1 MKPFNSNLPTYL
13 FDQTFEGENTHLLS
27 EEETQLFWNK
37 ISLSGRWFSN
47 DEKKLKEAIERIIE
61 TPTGREQAR
70 QIINSP
76 IENFQITVSR
86 KYDKTLKQLGCAG
99 AYFIDNQVIYIHSD
113 MLDQDRIQTGII
125 ILHEL
130 LHARQP
136 NTNSEKP
143 KIYMDAETQ
152 ALTYQ
157 LAYESRPYMVNP
169 DESEFYSSAY
179 NKSFEQNLEKWRQ
192 IAQGKIKRPSWAPPF
207 RPSNSYSYCL
217 NNYAHQMAS
226 LETRT
231 QFINDWISSSQDL
244 KTGDKDMPIYDYNL
258 LYRSRLYDEQD
269 ALLNQ
274 TIKRDWNT
282 AIEDIRA
289 LKEQYP
295 SLDTNEIIQSLEELE
310 NEYNS
315 YNENSLHQ
323 PNQSFITDRSTQHP
337 LFMHNENF
345 LQEHCDI
352 IKQYMDANPLTKATG
367 IPSENII
374 ELTTHQQGDLNQK
387 ISILVFYA
395 KDTVNHGLTKKSK
408 DILQQTANYIL
419 NNPDLSRSEKL
430 KYTSQVLASSQA
442 LFPEDKE
449 SRRAIVSNMNRTLG
463 TKIPLVQENTQG
475 LLQRLQSSQETPFND
490 QNNQIQMPLNNSKDI
505 A

>member
-1 MKPFNSNLPTYL
+1 LGNFPPFFKIL
-13 FDQTFEGENTHLLS
+13 FKVF
-27 EEETQLFWNK
+27 
-37 ISLSGRWFSN
+37 IISGR
-47 DEKKLKEAIERIIE
+47 
-61 TPTGREQAR
+61 T
-70 QIINSP
+70 
-76 IENFQITVSR
+76 
-86 KYDKTLKQLGCAG
+86 
-99 AYFIDNQVIYIHSD
+99 
-113 MLDQDRIQTGII
+113 
-125 ILHEL
+125 
-130 LHARQP
+130 
-136 NTNSEKP
+136 
-143 KIYMDAETQ
+143 
-152 ALTYQ
+152 
-157 LAYESRPYMVNP
+157 
-169 DESEFYSSAY
+169 EFYSAAY
-179 NKSFEQNLEKWRQ
+179 NESFEQNFEKWRK

-207 RPSNSYSYCL
+207 RPSDSHSCCL

-226 LETRT
+226 LETRA
-231 QFINDWISSSQDL
+231 QFINDWISSAQDL

-258 LYRSRLYDEQD
+258 LYRSRRYDEQD

-274 TIKRDWNT
+274 TIKRDWDA
-282 AIEDIRA
+282 AIEDILA

-295 SLDTNEIIQSLEELE
+295 SLDTHEIIQSLKELK

-323 PNQSFITDRSTQHP
+323 LNQSFITDRSTQHP

-345 LQEHCDI
+345 LQELCDI
-352 IKQYMDANPLTKATG
+352 VEQYMDANQLTQTTD
-367 IPSENII
+367 IPTEKLI

-387 ISILVFYA
+387 ISTLVSCA
-395 KDTVNHGLTKKSK
+395 KEIANYGHTKKSKDKSK

-430 KYTSQVLASSQA
+430 KYTSQVLAGSQA
-442 LFPEDKE
+442 LFPEDKK

-463 TKIPLVQENTQG
+463 TKIPLAQENTQD